1 MMKRQDKLI
10 ISRLNKSF
18 DDSTKKSIQVL
29 NNIDL
34 HISAGELV
42 ALIGPSGCG
51 KTTLLDC
58 IAGLL
63 TYDSG
68 SIVVD
73 EYHVTRGKHCVS
85 YMMQYDGLL
94 PWQTVIDNVMLPLVI
109 KGIDKKFA
117 KKRAQKLLKQFGLS
131 AFETYYPDKL
141 SGGMR
146 QRVALARTYL
156 VDHDVMLMDEPFSR
170 LDALT
175 KLTMQQWFL
184 NILEKHKKTVLF
196 VTHDIDE
203 AIFLAD
209 RIYVMSPRPGS
220 ILAEH
225 KISLTRPRKS
235 DAPTTLQF
243 ISIKKKLMETLK
255 TS

>member
-1 MMKRQDKLI
+1 MKNENILIVDKL
-10 ISRLNKSF
+10 SKSF
-18 DDSTKKSIQVL
+18 DNSDDKKIRVL
-29 NNIDL
+29 KNIDL
-34 HISAGELV
+34 KIYAGELV

-63 TYDSG
+63 AYDNG
-68 SIVVD
+68 SIQIND
-73 EYHVTRGKHCVS
+73 DLVTKNKHCAS
-85 YMMQYDGLL
+85 YMMQNDGLL
-94 PWQTVIDNVMLPLVI
+94 PWQQVIDNVMLPLII
-109 KGIDKKFA
+109 KGIDKKQA
-117 KKRAQKLLKQFGLS
+117 KQQAQKLLKQFGLS
-131 AFETYYPDKL
+131 EFEKYYPDRL

-175 KLTMQQWFL
+175 KLAMQQWFL
-184 NILEKHKKTVLF
+184 NIWQKNKKTVLF

-209 RIYVMSPRPGS
+209 RIYVMSARPGK
-220 ILAEH
+220 IIGEYTVPLA
-225 KISLTRPRKS
+225 RPRKS
-235 DAPTTLQF
+235 GISITSAF
-243 ISIKKKLMETLK
+243 ISIKKELLETLK